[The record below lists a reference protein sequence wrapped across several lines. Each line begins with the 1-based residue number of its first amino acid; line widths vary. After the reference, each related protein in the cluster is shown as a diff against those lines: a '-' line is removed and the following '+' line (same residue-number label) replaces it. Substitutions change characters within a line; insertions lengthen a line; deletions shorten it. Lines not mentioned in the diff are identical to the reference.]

1 MAVQESK
8 LVIVIDSRNALK
20 TTNEVAAGLEN
31 LTKKGDQAETQM
43 TAMSASIKS
52 LVGYMGGIL
61 TINKAIAMADG
72 YTQMAAR
79 IRNATASSE
88 EYAMV
93 QDRVL
98 ATANTTY
105 RQLGEAQEVYL
116 SMAGGMKSL
125 GYQTT
130 QTLDLVDSL
139 SFSFTHNATRTD
151 QAQSAMDS
159 LSKSMAKGKID
170 ADAWISIVTG
180 ADNIIA
186 DMAKTTGKSE
196 AEIRKLGAEGKASLS
211 DLIKTLIA
219 TRDENEKLANSMENS
234 LADGFTKLSNEVTVY
249 LGKANEAT
257 SATGMLAGGLSSLAD
272 NLEAVANTG
281 AVLGI
286 GYVTSALLTKGAAVK
301 ASLVLSA
308 QRQLADQA
316 EAASQAHLAA
326 LEVQR
331 TRQVTALAAQ
341 EIHLAR
347 QELNSAT
354 TRQARAA
361 ATMRLTQAEI
371 AHSIATKESTAAVI
385 ANTTAQNALNSSRRI
400 GATML
405 GLVGGPIGAITLGVT
420 ALAAGYAY
428 MSYRTSEANAK
439 LVEQGKVAEK
449 TSAELQKLTG
459 NDKKNAVSDL
469 TAAFNAQNETLA
481 KSKEAVDAVLFS
493 IRASA
498 VENEKARKV
507 AEDARNGLIS
517 YNDAIRM
524 LNEMDIRPD
533 LYEML
538 KKQAKEYDVNS
549 IKAGNSQKALKAL
562 DVEVKLSGNSF
573 QNAVNQIDKH
583 SEALDKNKTAA
594 QKAAEGLE
602 AVKKSLFDRE
612 YEAYLT
618 KALLAKGYSED
629 QVRVMIDTANFARKE
644 GIQLT
649 NEMYQAALK
658 VVNIEDQN
666 KKVIDSRNA
675 AERKLTQEKEKQL
688 KLGQRL
694 IGISGNSG
702 IGTGAHLDVRY
713 GGSRDGQKVSKEHL
727 ARLQAG
733 GKSLSNYR
741 VSSDYGQRKA
751 PTKGA
756 SSFHKGIDFAMP
768 VGTPITTN
776 VAVKDV
782 KTAYDPKGGGYYSTV
797 TFEDGVVL
805 KLLHQ
810 APSVL
815 SKVKGGSSD
824 GTLKANQDLEK
835 QAEQQANTQL
845 QLQMAVAT
853 ERKRIETQLQEDIK
867 EINKAGFSPEETKR
881 LIAKYKARADNDIAI
896 AEYALR
902 TKLDDYKGFQKSEE
916 DLLKDSFDQR
926 KFYAAR
932 DIELTKQQRNEAVQL
947 LENQYQHELAL
958 ILLANEERLFQTQQM
973 FISETAAME
982 ERYRLERERIRLNM
996 KLTEEQKQRE
1006 ITLNQALE
1014 AEEKRRS
1021 LNRATQQWGQI
1032 NAEMTGT
1039 SEQWRLNQERFTRMD
1054 ASQEVFDTEMSQV
1067 DQAAQDPNANM
1078 QEIAAQ
1084 REAIWQAHH
1093 DRMTEIESSYQN
1105 DSLSLQLAYGQS
1117 ISSSMVSMFGSMF
1130 GEQSKA
1136 YKVMFAAD
1144 KAYAIAVSGIAIQQS
1159 IAQAMKV
1166 GFPKNLPLIA
1176 MAVSQGASIIGNI
1189 RAIKEQGF
1197 ANGGYTGPGGKYEP
1211 AGIVHRGE
1219 VVFSQD
1225 DVARNGGVKVV
1236 ELLRQNGVQSFVN
1249 NYSDSTSQ
1257 FSPSYFSSLLY
1268 QNDNSIE
1275 NFSSNI
1281 ASSHSSNL
1289 ENNMAKET
1297 IFNEV
1302 KNFRQLIESTD
1313 ASHNILISQKGY
1325 SSGGY
1330 TGYGGKYDIAGTVHK
1345 GEVVFSQEDV
1355 KRWGGPSNVEA
1366 MRKGNIPGYAEGGVV
1381 ASNYSLFR
1389 DMDQM
1394 LAVQRET
1401 RQTNLVSS
1409 SSSPTP
1415 QIIVE
1420 IENYGSSKDYEVEQL
1435 DENRVRVIARD
1446 EARKTVK
1453 DDLAN
1458 PNSQISRSVSKNTT
1472 ARRNR

>member
-1 MAVQESK
+1 MAQESV
-8 LVIVIDSRNALK
+8 LRIVIDSRNAER
-20 TTNEVAAGLEN
+20 NARAVASELEN
-31 LTKKGDQAETQM
+31 LTQKGDQAETQM

-79 IRNATASSE
+79 IRNATASAE
-88 EYAMV
+88 EYALV

-180 ADNIIA
+180 ADNVIA

-219 TRDENEKLANSMENS
+219 TRDENEKLANNMENS

-301 ASLVLSA
+301 AGLALSA
-308 QRQLADQA
+308 QRKIADQA
-316 EAASQAHLAA
+316 ELVSQTQLTAAEVRRTGSIAQYTQMQLADA
-326 LEVQR
+326 RATAARMTGMQRLAYVQSTVIPLEVKATQA
-331 TRQVTALAAQ
+331 TAAHTAATNADTLAQ
-341 EIHLAR
+341 EINNKAR
-347 QELNSAT
+347 
-354 TRQARAA
+354 
-361 ATMRLTQAEI
+361 
-371 AHSIATKESTAAVI
+371 
-385 ANTTAQNALNSSRRI
+385 SR
-400 GATML
+400 GAML
-405 GLVGGPIGAITLGVT
+405 LGILGGPIGAITTGVM

-469 TAAFNAQNETLA
+469 TAAFSAQNETLA

-658 VVNIEDQN
+658 VAGIEEQN

-675 AERKLTQEKEKQL
+675 AERERTKELEKQQKVLTASSKVQANAAKYNFSSLESKYGLPSGTLSAIHAIETGNTGKTNQVNKQTGATGGFQFLAGTAKQYGVKDRTDLAQSAEGAAKYMSYLL
-688 KLGQRL
+688 KLF
-694 IGISGNSG
+694 
-702 IGTGAHLDVRY
+702 
-713 GGSRDGQKVSKEHL
+713 
-727 ARLQAG
+727 
-733 GKSLSNYR
+733 
-741 VSSDYGQRKA
+741 
-751 PTKGA
+751 KG
-756 SSFHKGIDFAMP
+756 
-768 VGTPITTN
+768 
-776 VAVKDV
+776 
-782 KTAYDPKGGGYYSTV
+782 
-797 TFEDGVVL
+797 
-805 KLLHQ
+805 
-810 APSVL
+810 
-815 SKVKGGSSD
+815 
-824 GTLKANQDLEK
+824 DLEK
-835 QAEQQANTQL
+835 AVRAYHAGEGNVQKGKNIGKYNNDYWQKFKGYTAGVNGFTAGDVGSKEWEKLLEEAAKMAEHQAELRKNLELNVANEVT
-845 QLQMAVAT
+845 
-853 ERKRIETQLQEDIK
+853 RIRSKLSDDLQEID
-867 EINKAGFSPEETKR
+867 KAGYSPER
-881 LIAKYKARADNDIAI
+881 AKELKAEYQARADNDIAI
-896 AEYALR
+896 AQQALK
-902 TKLDDYKGFQKSEE
+902 TKLDDYGAFKKTESQ
-916 DLLKDSFDQR
+916 LLEDSFNER

-932 DIELTKQQRNEAVQL
+932 DLELTKDQRDKAVALLDEQL
-947 LENQYQHELAL
+947 KQEQALLMLAQ
-958 ILLANEERLFQTQQM
+958 ETRLFQLREALM
-973 FISETAAME
+973 SETAAMQ
-982 ERYRLERERIRLNM
+982 ERYRLEREQILLNSKLSQEQKLREIALSKALQEEENRRRLN
-996 KLTEEQKQRE
+996 
-1006 ITLNQALE
+1006 NAVQA
-1014 AEEKRRS
+1014 
-1021 LNRATQQWGQI
+1021 WGSIQ
-1032 NAEMTGT
+1032 AEMNGTGD
-1039 SEQWRLNQERFTRMD
+1039 QYRLEQERFSRYD
-1054 ASQEVFDTEMSQV
+1054 ASQDVFDAQMSQV

-1093 DRMTEIESSYQN
+1093 DRMTAIESDYYSNSQA
-1105 DSLSLQLAYGQS
+1105 LQLAGMGQIASGLAS
-1117 ISSSMVSMFGSMF
+1117 IVGDMA
-1130 GEQSKA
+1130 GEQSSA
-1136 YKVMFAAD
+1136 YKAMFAIE
-1144 KAYAIAVSGIAIQQS
+1144 KGFAIAQSALAIQTGVSKAIALGFPQNIPV
-1159 IAQAMKV
+1159 IAQTVME
-1166 GFPKNLPLIA
+1166 
-1176 MAVSQGASIIGNI
+1176 GAKITS
-1189 RAIKEQGF
+1189 AIKSITDTGF
-1197 ANGGYTGPGGKYEP
+1197 
-1211 AGIVHRGE
+1211 
-1219 VVFSQD
+1219 
-1225 DVARNGGVKVV
+1225 
-1236 ELLRQNGVQSFVN
+1236 
-1249 NYSDSTSQ
+1249 
-1257 FSPSYFSSLLY
+1257 
-1268 QNDNSIE
+1268 
-1275 NFSSNI
+1275 
-1281 ASSHSSNL
+1281 
-1289 ENNMAKET
+1289 
-1297 IFNEV
+1297 
-1302 KNFRQLIESTD
+1302 
-1313 ASHNILISQKGY
+1313 

-1330 TGYGGKYDIAGTVHK
+1330 TGPGGKYDIAGTVHK

-1355 KRWGGPSNVEA
+1355 ARWGGPSNVESL
-1366 MRKGNIPGYAEGGVV
+1366 RK
-1381 ASNYSLFR
+1381 SS
-1389 DMDQM
+1389 
-1394 LAVQRET
+1394 QREFK
-1401 RQTNLVSS
+1401 QTELVQGAKNTA
-1409 SSSPTP
+1409 SSPNIIINLPEGTEVNTSKAADGTITIDVVRKEAAAVVRQSWVNLNDSNSFESK
-1415 QIIVE
+1415 QI
-1420 IENYGSSKDYEVEQL
+1420 Q
-1435 DENRVRVIARD
+1435 R
-1446 EARKTVK
+1446 
-1453 DDLAN
+1453 
-1458 PNSQISRSVSKNTT
+1458 NTT
-1472 ARRNR
+1472 AEVKR

>member
-8 LVIVIDSRNALK
+8 LVIVIDSKNALK
-20 TTNEVAAGLEN
+20 TTNEVAMGLEN

-249 LGKANEAT
+249 LGKTNEAT
-257 SATGMLAGGLSSLAD
+257 SATGILAGGLSSLAD
-272 NLEAVANTG
+272 NLDAVANTG

-316 EAASQAHLAA
+316 EAASQARLAA

-331 TRQVTALAAQ
+331 TRQVAALAAQ

-371 AHSIATKESTAAVI
+371 AHNIAIKESTAAVI
-385 ANTTAQNALNSSRRI
+385 ANTAAQNSLNTSRRI

-439 LVEQGKVAEK
+439 LEEQGKVAEK
-449 TSAELQKLTG
+449 TNAELQKLTG

-469 TAAFNAQNETLA
+469 TAALNAQNETLA

-493 IRASA
+493 IRASS

-524 LNEMDIRPD
+524 LNEMEIRPD

-549 IKAGNSQKALKAL
+549 IKAGNSQKALKSL
-562 DVEVKLSGNSF
+562 GIEVKLSGNSF

-612 YEAYLT
+612 YEAYLA

-658 VVNIEDQN
+658 VAGIEEQN

-675 AERKLTQEKEKQL
+675 AERERTKELEKQQKVLTASSKVQANAAKYNFAGLESKYGLLSGTLSAIHAIETGNTGKTNQVNKQTGATGGFQFLAGTAKQYGVKDRTDLAQSAEGAAKYMSYLL
-688 KLGQRL
+688 KLF
-694 IGISGNSG
+694 
-702 IGTGAHLDVRY
+702 
-713 GGSRDGQKVSKEHL
+713 
-727 ARLQAG
+727 
-733 GKSLSNYR
+733 
-741 VSSDYGQRKA
+741 
-751 PTKGA
+751 KG
-756 SSFHKGIDFAMP
+756 
-768 VGTPITTN
+768 
-776 VAVKDV
+776 
-782 KTAYDPKGGGYYSTV
+782 
-797 TFEDGVVL
+797 
-805 KLLHQ
+805 
-810 APSVL
+810 
-815 SKVKGGSSD
+815 
-824 GTLKANQDLEK
+824 DLEK
-835 QAEQQANTQL
+835 AVRAYHAGEGNVQKGKNIGKYNNDYWQKFKGYTAGVNGFTAGDVGSKEWEKLLEEAAKMAEQQAELRKNL
-845 QLQMAVAT
+845 ELNVASEVT
-853 ERKRIETQLQEDIK
+853 RIRSKLADDLQEID
-867 EINKAGFSPEETKR
+867 KAGYSPER
-881 LIAKYKARADNDIAI
+881 AKELRAEYQARADNEIAI
-896 AEYALR
+896 AEYALK
-902 TKLDDYKGFQKSEE
+902 TKLDDYKAFKKTE
-916 DLLKDSFDQR
+916 DQLLKDSFDQR
-926 KFYAAR
+926 KFYAAT
-932 DIELTKQQRNEAVQL
+932 DIELSKEQRDKAIQF
-947 LENQYQHELAL
+947 LEEQYQHEKAL
-958 ILLANEERLFQTQQM
+958 MLLAKETRLFQVEQAMMSEMQIIQKRYALEYAE
-973 FISETAAME
+973 ISRINDLE
-982 ERYRLERERIRLNM
+982 ERSRRMNAATYSKKMDEDDLQWS
-996 KLTEEQKQRE
+996 T
-1006 ITLNQALE
+1006 TLNYNNAIGVDTSAVQALKTRQDAIDAMYQEGFIKQTEYE
-1014 AEEKRRS
+1014 AQSLASRQQYDRDLQSSALSS
-1021 LNRATQQWGQI
+1021 LNTLLSATSSTWS
-1032 NAEMTGT
+1032 NMTQMIKEK
-1039 SEQWRLNQERFTRMD
+1039 S
-1054 ASQEVFDTEMSQV
+1054 
-1067 DQAAQDPNANM
+1067 
-1078 QEIAAQ
+1078 
-1084 REAIWQAHH
+1084 
-1093 DRMTEIESSYQN
+1093 
-1105 DSLSLQLAYGQS
+1105 
-1117 ISSSMVSMFGSMF
+1117 
-1130 GEQSKA
+1130 GEQSGA
-1136 YKVMFAAD
+1136 YKTMFAMQQAFSVTSATINALL
-1144 KAYAIAVSGIAIQQS
+1144 AYNQVLASPWTFDPISKQLAAS
-1159 IAQAMKV
+1159 ITLGMGMANV
-1166 GFPKNLPLIA
+1166 GLIA
-1176 MAVSQGASIIGNI
+1176 GQTIA
-1189 RAIKEQGF
+1189 GF
-1197 ANGGYTGPGGKYEP
+1197 AGGGYTGHGGKYEP
-1211 AGIVHRGE
+1211 AGIVHKGE
-1219 VVFSQD
+1219 
-1225 DVARNGGVKVV
+1225 GVLTQ
-1236 ELLRQNGVQSFVN
+1236 E
-1249 NYSDSTSQ
+1249 
-1257 FSPSYFSSLLY
+1257 
-1268 QNDNSIE
+1268 
-1275 NFSSNI
+1275 
-1281 ASSHSSNL
+1281 
-1289 ENNMAKET
+1289 
-1297 IFNEV
+1297 EV
-1302 KNFRQLIESTD
+1302 KALGGPQGFEDLRKSIRR
-1313 ASHNILISQKGY
+1313 GY
-1325 SSGGY
+1325 ATGGLVADTHRVGMGAVSAINSGGGNSSSSGG
-1330 TGYGGKYDIAGTVHK
+1330 GDVNITVHVTDSGVTTQSNQSDQK
-1345 GEVVFSQEDV
+1345 QLGQMIGNAVRTIIRQEQ
-1355 KRWGGPSNVEA
+1355 RQGG
-1366 MRKGNIPGYAEGGVV
+1366 
-1381 ASNYSLFR
+1381 L
-1389 DMDQM
+1389 
-1394 LAVQRET
+1394 LAR
-1401 RQTNLVSS
+1401 
-1409 SSSPTP
+1409 
-1415 QIIVE
+1415 
-1420 IENYGSSKDYEVEQL
+1420 
-1435 DENRVRVIARD
+1435 
-1446 EARKTVK
+1446 
-1453 DDLAN
+1453 
-1458 PNSQISRSVSKNTT
+1458 
-1472 ARRNR
+1472 

>member
-824 GTLKANQDLEK
+824 GTLKSNQDLEK
-835 QAEQQANTQL
+835 EAERQANSQL

-881 LIAKYKARADNDIAI
+881 LIAEYQIRADNDIAI
-896 AEYALR
+896 AEYALK
-902 TKLDDYKGFQKSEE
+902 TKLDDYSAFKKTESQ
-916 DLLKDSFDQR
+916 LLEDSFNER

-932 DIELTKQQRNEAVQL
+932 DLELTKEQRDKAVALLDEQL
-947 LENQYQHELAL
+947 KQEQALLMLAY
-958 ILLANEERLFQTQQM
+958 ETRLFQLRENLM
-973 FISETAAME
+973 SETAAMQ
-982 ERYRLERERIRLNM
+982 ERYRLEREQIRQNS
-996 KLTEEQKQRE
+996 KLSEEQKLRE
-1006 ITLNQALE
+1006 IALSKALQEEENRRRLNNAI
-1014 AEEKRRS
+1014 
-1021 LNRATQQWGQI
+1021 QQWGGIQ
-1032 NAEMTGT
+1032 AEMNGTGD
-1039 SEQWRLNQERFTRMD
+1039 QYRLEQERFSRYG
-1054 ASQEVFDTEMSQV
+1054 ASQDVFDAQMSQV
-1067 DQAAQDPNANM
+1067 DQAAQDPNTNI
-1078 QEIAAQ
+1078 QELAAQ
-1084 REAIWQAHH
+1084 REAIWQEHH
-1093 DRMTEIESSYQN
+1093 DRMTAIESNYQTSSYN
-1105 DSLSLQLAYGQS
+1105 LQLGYGQQVTGALS
-1117 ISSSMVSMFGSMF
+1117 GMFGAMLGESSSAYRALYAAQ
-1130 GEQSKA
+1130 QS
-1136 YKVMFAAD
+1136 FALAQAGMNVWKSASD
-1144 KAYAIAVSGIAIQQS
+1144 AYANEPGTVWQKIGAAAKATLDQGTFVAMIQ
-1159 IAQAMKV
+1159 AAT
-1166 GFPKNLPLIA
+1166 PK
-1176 MAVSQGASIIGNI
+1176 
-1189 RAIKEQGF
+1189 GF
-1197 ANGGYTGPGGKYEP
+1197 ANGGYTGHGGKYEP
-1211 AGIVHRGE
+1211 AGV
-1219 VVFSQD
+1219 
-1225 DVARNGGVKVV
+1225 
-1236 ELLRQNGVQSFVN
+1236 
-1249 NYSDSTSQ
+1249 
-1257 FSPSYFSSLLY
+1257 
-1268 QNDNSIE
+1268 
-1275 NFSSNI
+1275 
-1281 ASSHSSNL
+1281 
-1289 ENNMAKET
+1289 
-1297 IFNEV
+1297 
-1302 KNFRQLIESTD
+1302 
-1313 ASHNILISQKGY
+1313 
-1325 SSGGY
+1325 
-1330 TGYGGKYDIAGTVHK
+1330 VHK
-1345 GEVVFSQEDV
+1345 GEGVLTQEEV
-1355 KRWGGPSNVEA
+1355 KALGGPQGFEDL
-1366 MRKGNIPGYAEGGVV
+1366 RKSIRRGYATGGLVADTHRVGMGAVSAINSGGATVV
-1381 ASNYSLFR
+1381 QPKVVINNYSSEKVETSTNQDGEL
-1389 DMDQM
+1389 MVTIGKMLDQKIDTG
-1394 LAVQRET
+1394 VDRGIQRNL
-1401 RQTNLVSS
+1401 RQGY
-1409 SSSPTP
+1409 P
-1415 QIIVE
+1415 
-1420 IENYGSSKDYEVEQL
+1420 
-1435 DENRVRVIARD
+1435 
-1446 EARKTVK
+1446 
-1453 DDLAN
+1453 LAN
-1458 PNSQISRSVSKNTT
+1458 AIKGR
-1472 ARRNR
+1472 